1 MGPSVAELFEVVTKI
16 AAVLMLSLNKEITIY
31 TNSPWSFTFIW
42 FKPKY
47 GANVMNK
54 IIPSIM
60 GFLVFLWVALSS
72 TLAQEKN
79 DLLQPEVDVEI
90 GTEFSKISDLVAH
103 SLDAKNNGESVVG
116 NDWMIVTANPYA
128 TDIGAAILRGGGTA
142 ADAMVA
148 AQAVLGLVEP
158 QSSGMGGGGFL
169 VWYDSKSGELTTLD
183 GRETAPLLA
192 NDRLF
197 QNHNGE
203 PIKFWDAVIGGR
215 SVGVPGMPAL
225 LELAHSKWGKVQWAD
240 LFKQATALAEH
251 GFIVS
256 DRLSGLLEHEHT
268 RMSSSTKAKSYFFP
282 KGQPLAQGELLINRD
297 YAALMRQLADNGSD
311 IFYFGPIADAIVYKV
326 RENTRNPGLLN
337 HEDLANYAVKER
349 PALCT
354 KFRNYEVCGMGP
366 PSSGAIGVGQILGMI
381 NKFPKGK
388 IRDPQT
394 LRLIGDATRLAFADR
409 GRYVAD
415 GDFVSV
421 PTKEL
426 VEEQYLSKRASLL
439 NRRNA
444 IPVVTAG
451 EPIASLTH
459 RWAPDL
465 SIEKPSTTHV
475 SIIDAYGNA
484 LSLTSSIEN
493 AFGSRL
499 MTNGFLLNNQLTD
512 FSFRSSANGNPIANR
527 VEGGKRPR
535 SSMAPTIVLED
546 GKIVLVIGSPGG
558 SRIIPYVS
566 NTIVAILDWG
576 LDVQE
581 AVSQPHAVNRFG
593 IYEIEEGT
601 SLTGLKKWLQELGYE
616 IKERPLNSGLNVILK
631 KDGKLYG
638 GSDPR
643 REGIAIGG

>member
-1 MGPSVAELFEVVTKI
+1 MFELFEVVTKI

-169 VWYDSKSGELTTLD
+169 VWYDSKSGELITLD

-512 FSFRSSANGNPIANR
+512 FSFRSSANGTPIANR

-581 AVSQPHAVNRFG
+581 AVSQPHAVNRFD

>member
-1 MGPSVAELFEVVTKI
+1 MAELFEVVTKI
-16 AAVLMLSLNKEITIY
+16 AAVLMLSSNKEITIY
-31 TNSPWSFTFIW
+31 INSPWSFTFIW

-169 VWYDSKSGELTTLD
+169 VWYDSKSGELITLD

-197 QNHNGE
+197 QNYNGE

-512 FSFRSSANGNPIANR
+512 FSFRSSANGTPIANR

-546 GKIVLVIGSPGG
+546 GKIVLLIGSPGG

>member
-1 MGPSVAELFEVVTKI
+1 MAELFEVVTKI

-60 GFLVFLWVALSS
+60 VFLVFLWVALSS

-225 LELAHSKWGKVQWAD
+225 LEMAHSKWGKVPWAD

-512 FSFRSSANGNPIANR
+512 FSFRSSANGTPIANR

-616 IKERPLNSGLNVILK
+616 NKERPLNSGLNVILK

>member
-1 MGPSVAELFEVVTKI
+1 MAELFEVVTKI

-54 IIPSIM
+54 IISSIM

-512 FSFRSSANGNPIANR
+512 FSFRSSANGTPIANR

-546 GKIVLVIGSPGG
+546 GKIVLLIGSPGG

>member
-1 MGPSVAELFEVVTKI
+1 MQHH
-16 AAVLMLSLNKEITIY
+16 KESGFKLIFRFMILLCNLRIYRVHPTFCPTPRSMFVSIT
-31 TNSPWSFTFIW
+31 
-42 FKPKY
+42 
-47 GANVMNK
+47 
-54 IIPSIM
+54 
-60 GFLVFLWVALSS
+60 GFLVFLWAALSCAV
-72 TLAQEKN
+72 AQEKN
-79 DLLQPEVDVEI
+79 DFLQPEIDVKI
-90 GTEFSKISDLVAH
+90 GNGFSKISDLVVR
-103 SLDAKNNGESVVG
+103 SLDAKNSGKSVVG
-116 NDWMIVTANPYA
+116 RDWMIVTANPYA
-128 TDIGAAILRGGGTA
+128 SDVGANILRHGGTA

-169 VWYDSKSGELTTLD
+169 VWYDSKTGELTTLD
-183 GRETAPLLA
+183 GRETAPIAA

-197 QNHNGE
+197 QNKNGK
-203 PIKFWDAVIGGR
+203 PIRFWDAVIGGR

-225 LELAHSKWGKVQWAD
+225 MELAHSKWGKVSWES
-240 LFKQATALAEH
+240 LFKQATALAKH

-256 DRLSGLLEHEHT
+256 ERLSGLLEHESG
-268 RMSSSTKAKSYFFP
+268 RMSSSMRASSYFFP
-282 KGQPLAQGELLINRD
+282 KGKPLAHGDLLINHE
-297 YAALMRQLADNGSD
+297 YANLMKQLADHGSD
-311 IFYFGPIADAIVYKV
+311 IFYSGSIADAIVSTV
-326 RENTRNPGLLN
+326 RENNKNPGLLN

-349 PALCT
+349 PAVCT
-354 KFRNYEVCGMGP
+354 KYRNYEVCGMGP
-366 PSSGAIGVGQILGMI
+366 PSSGAIGVGQILGMV
-381 NKFPKGK
+381 NKFPKSK
-388 IRDPQT
+388 MRDPQT

-415 GDFVSV
+415 ADFVSV

-451 EPIASLTH
+451 EPIASLAH

-465 SIEKPSTTHV
+465 SIEKLSTTHI
-475 SIIDAYGNA
+475 SIIDSHGNA

-512 FSFRSSANGNPIANR
+512 FSFKSSVNGIPIANR

-546 GKIVLVIGSPGG
+546 RSPVLVIGSPGG

-581 AVSQPHAVNRFG
+581 AVSEPHAVNRYG
-593 IYEIEEGT
+593 VYEIEEGT
-601 SLTGLKKWLQELGYE
+601 RLTGSKEWLQRLGYE
-616 IKERPLNSGLNVILK
+616 TKERPLNSGLNVILK
-631 KDGKLYG
+631 KNGQLYG

>member
-1 MGPSVAELFEVVTKI
+1 MAELFEVVTKI

-47 GANVMNK
+47 GANVVNK

-60 GFLVFLWVALSS
+60 GFLIFLWVALSS

-103 SLDAKNNGESVVG
+103 SLDAKNNGVSVVG

-512 FSFRSSANGNPIANR
+512 FSFRSSANGTPIANR

-546 GKIVLVIGSPGG
+546 GKIVLLIGSPGG

>member
-1 MGPSVAELFEVVTKI
+1 MAELFEVVTKI

-169 VWYDSKSGELTTLD
+169 VWYDSKSGELITLD

-282 KGQPLAQGELLINRD
+282 KGQPLAQGELLINHD

-326 RENTRNPGLLN
+326 RENKRNPGLLN

-512 FSFRSSANGNPIANR
+512 FSFRSSANGTPIANR

-546 GKIVLVIGSPGG
+546 GKIVLLIGSPGG

>member
-1 MGPSVAELFEVVTKI
+1 VAELFEVVTKI

-31 TNSPWSFTFIW
+31 TNSPWYFTFIW

-47 GANVMNK
+47 GANVLNK

-90 GTEFSKISDLVAH
+90 GTEFSKISDLVAY

-197 QNHNGE
+197 QNYNGE

-215 SVGVPGMPAL
+215 SVSVPGMPAL

-240 LFKQATALAEH
+240 LFKKATALAEH

-451 EPIASLTH
+451 EPIGSLTH

-512 FSFRSSANGNPIANR
+512 FSFRSSANGTPIANR

>member
-1 MGPSVAELFEVVTKI
+1 MAELFEVVTKI

-60 GFLVFLWVALSS
+60 GFLVFLWVALFS

-103 SLDAKNNGESVVG
+103 SLDAKNNGVSVVG
-116 NDWMIVTANPYA
+116 NDWMIVTANAYA

-169 VWYDSKSGELTTLD
+169 VWYDSKSGELITLD

-512 FSFRSSANGNPIANR
+512 FSFRSSANGTPIANR

-581 AVSQPHAVNRFG
+581 AVSQPHTVNRFG

-616 IKERPLNSGLNVILK
+616 NKERPLNSGLNVILK

>member
-1 MGPSVAELFEVVTKI
+1 
-16 AAVLMLSLNKEITIY
+16 
-31 TNSPWSFTFIW
+31 
-42 FKPKY
+42 
-47 GANVMNK
+47 MNK

-60 GFLVFLWVALSS
+60 WFLVFLWVALFS

-169 VWYDSKSGELTTLD
+169 VWYDSKSGELITLD

-256 DRLSGLLEHEHT
+256 NRLSGLLEHEHT

-421 PTKEL
+421 PTREL

-512 FSFRSSANGNPIANR
+512 FSFRSSANGTPIANR

>member
-1 MGPSVAELFEVVTKI
+1 
-16 AAVLMLSLNKEITIY
+16 
-31 TNSPWSFTFIW
+31 
-42 FKPKY
+42 
-47 GANVMNK
+47 MNK

-60 GFLVFLWVALSS
+60 GFLVFLWVALFS

-90 GTEFSKISDLVAH
+90 GTEFSKISDVVAH

-512 FSFRSSANGNPIANR
+512 FSFRSSANGTPIANR

-546 GKIVLVIGSPGG
+546 GKIVLLIGSPGG

-581 AVSQPHAVNRFG
+581 AVSQPNAVNRFG

>member
-1 MGPSVAELFEVVTKI
+1 MAELFEVVTKI

-60 GFLVFLWVALSS
+60 GFLVFLWVALFS

-79 DLLQPEVDVEI
+79 DLLQPEVDLEI

-169 VWYDSKSGELTTLD
+169 VWYDSKSGELITLD

-326 RENTRNPGLLN
+326 RENPRNPGLLN

-512 FSFRSSANGNPIANR
+512 FSFRSSANGTPIANR

-546 GKIVLVIGSPGG
+546 GKIVLLIGSPGG

-593 IYEIEEGT
+593 VYEIEEGT

>member
-1 MGPSVAELFEVVTKI
+1 MAELFEVVTKI
-16 AAVLMLSLNKEITIY
+16 AAVLMLSLNKEVTIY

-512 FSFRSSANGNPIANR
+512 FSFRSSANGTPIANR

-546 GKIVLVIGSPGG
+546 GKIVLLIGSPGG

>member
-1 MGPSVAELFEVVTKI
+1 MAELFEVVTKI

-512 FSFRSSANGNPIANR
+512 FSFRSSANGTPIANR

-546 GKIVLVIGSPGG
+546 GKIVLLIGSPGG

>member
-1 MGPSVAELFEVVTKI
+1 
-16 AAVLMLSLNKEITIY
+16 
-31 TNSPWSFTFIW
+31 
-42 FKPKY
+42 
-47 GANVMNK
+47 
-54 IIPSIM
+54 
-60 GFLVFLWVALSS
+60 
-72 TLAQEKN
+72 
-79 DLLQPEVDVEI
+79 
-90 GTEFSKISDLVAH
+90 
-103 SLDAKNNGESVVG
+103 
-116 NDWMIVTANPYA
+116 
-128 TDIGAAILRGGGTA
+128 
-142 ADAMVA
+142 
-148 AQAVLGLVEP
+148 
-158 QSSGMGGGGFL
+158 
-169 VWYDSKSGELTTLD
+169 VWYDSKSGELITLD

-197 QNHNGE
+197 QNYNGE

-282 KGQPLAQGELLINRD
+282 KGQPLAQGEVLINRE
-297 YAALMRQLADNGSD
+297 YAALMRQLADHGSD

-326 RENTRNPGLLN
+326 RENKRNPGLLN

-354 KFRNYEVCGMGP
+354 KFRSYDVCGMGP

-381 NKFPKGK
+381 DKFPKGK

-415 GDFVSV
+415 DDFVTV

-426 VEEQYLSKRASLL
+426 VDEQYLSKRASLL
-439 NRRNA
+439 NGQNS
-444 IPVVTAG
+444 ISFVTAG
-451 EPIASLTH
+451 EPIASLSH
-459 RWAPDL
+459 RRAPDL

-512 FSFRSSANGNPIANR
+512 FSFKSSANGTPIANR

-593 IYEIEEGT
+593 VYEMEEGT

-616 IKERPLNSGLNVILK
+616 TKERPLNSGLNVILK
-631 KDGKLYG
+631 KDGKLFG

>member
-1 MGPSVAELFEVVTKI
+1 MAGLFEVVTKI

-90 GTEFSKISDLVAH
+90 GTEFSKISDLVAY

-169 VWYDSKSGELTTLD
+169 VWYDSKSGELITLD

-197 QNHNGE
+197 QNYNGE

-451 EPIASLTH
+451 EPIGSLTH

-512 FSFRSSANGNPIANR
+512 FSFRSSANGTPIANR

>member
-1 MGPSVAELFEVVTKI
+1 MAELFEVVTKI

-31 TNSPWSFTFIW
+31 TNSPWYFTFIW

-90 GTEFSKISDLVAH
+90 GTEFSKISDLVAY

-169 VWYDSKSGELTTLD
+169 VWYDSKSGELITLD

-197 QNHNGE
+197 QNYNGE

-240 LFKQATALAEH
+240 LFKHATALAEH

-282 KGQPLAQGELLINRD
+282 KGQSLAQGELLINRD

-451 EPIASLTH
+451 EPIGSLTH

-512 FSFRSSANGNPIANR
+512 FSFRSSANGTPIANR

-616 IKERPLNSGLNVILK
+616 IKERPLNSGLNIILK

>member
-1 MGPSVAELFEVVTKI
+1 MAELFEVVTKI
-16 AAVLMLSLNKEITIY
+16 AAVLMLSLNKEVTIY

-60 GFLVFLWVALSS
+60 GFMVFLWVALSS

-90 GTEFSKISDLVAH
+90 GTEFSKISDLVAY

-512 FSFRSSANGNPIANR
+512 FSFRSSANGTPIANR

-546 GKIVLVIGSPGG
+546 GKIVLLIGSPGG

-631 KDGKLYG
+631 KDGNLYG

>member
-1 MGPSVAELFEVVTKI
+1 VAELFEVVTKI

-90 GTEFSKISDLVAH
+90 GTEFSKISDLVAY

-169 VWYDSKSGELTTLD
+169 VWYDSKSGELITLD

-197 QNHNGE
+197 QNYNGE

-240 LFKQATALAEH
+240 LFKHATALAEH

-282 KGQPLAQGELLINRD
+282 KGQSLAQGELLINRD

-451 EPIASLTH
+451 EPIGSLTH

-512 FSFRSSANGNPIANR
+512 FSFRSSANGTPIANR

-616 IKERPLNSGLNVILK
+616 IKERPLNSGLNIILK

>member
-1 MGPSVAELFEVVTKI
+1 MAELFAVVTKI

-326 RENTRNPGLLN
+326 RENPRNPGLLN

-512 FSFRSSANGNPIANR
+512 FSFRSSANGTPIANR

-546 GKIVLVIGSPGG
+546 GKIVLLIGSPGG